1 MDLAQQTT
9 YTLYTMTKPAERG
22 SQNDVDKIDLR
33 KTQKI
38 NLLRVQLSFFLTYLR
53 LCCW

>member
-22 SQNDVDKIDLR
+22 SQNDVDKIDLH
-33 KTQKI
+33 KIQKI
-38 NLLRVQLSFFLTYLR
+38 NNLRVELRFFSLT
-53 LCCW
+53 